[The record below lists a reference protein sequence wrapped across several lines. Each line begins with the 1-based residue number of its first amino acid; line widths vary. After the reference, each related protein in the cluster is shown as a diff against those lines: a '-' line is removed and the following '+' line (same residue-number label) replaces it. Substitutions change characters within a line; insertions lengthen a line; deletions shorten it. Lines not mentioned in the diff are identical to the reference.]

1 MKNHSKITGAVL
13 IGISLFIVIMMSIP
27 ILAGNR
33 METGKVDISFHDYVS
48 SYSGYLDQVAMY
60 GTMYDHL
67 DYDADGK
74 RDRIYRS
81 VTDKDQNAT
90 GCSYRIDFGNGES
103 LEIGSFEDY
112 FTAIELMG
120 YDLTGDGVNEI
131 IYCGLHGASTFP
143 PSGSEMAVFTKTG
156 KGYERM
162 SLPRPKEWGASEEY
176 MTGYDVHIKNIE
188 GNKVTL
194 YSTELNY
201 EETVDVQDQL
211 ALDYFKDAGT
221 TTVSSPAWGVQVKSY
236 KGTPA
241 LVQYINIGYKF
252 YMRNLRVY
260 LTWQDGEFK
269 PVHAELE

>member
-1 MKNHSKITGAVL
+1 MKKYSTITGAV
-13 IGISLFIVIMMSIP
+13 IVGISLLIVLAMCIP
-27 ILAGNR
+27 ILAGNHKDT
-33 METGKVDISFHDYVS
+33 EKADISFHDYVS

-60 GTMYDHL
+60 GTLYDHL
-67 DYDADGK
+67 DYDGDGK

-81 VTDKDQNAT
+81 VSAKDQDIE

-112 FTAIELMG
+112 FTAIELIG

-162 SLPRPKEWGASEEY
+162 SLPRPREWGTSEEN

-188 GNKVTL
+188 GDKVTL

-221 TTVSSPAWGVQVKSY
+221 ETVSSPAWGVQVKSY
-236 KGTPA
+236 KGAPA

-252 YMRNLRVY
+252 YMRNLMVY

-269 PVHAELE
+269 PVHVEWE